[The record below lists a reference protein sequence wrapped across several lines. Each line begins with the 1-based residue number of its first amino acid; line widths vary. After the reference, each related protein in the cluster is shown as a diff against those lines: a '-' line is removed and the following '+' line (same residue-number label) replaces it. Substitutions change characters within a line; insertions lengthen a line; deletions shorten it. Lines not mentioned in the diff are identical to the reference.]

1 MYINKINNVNIAATK
16 SEMSYNNNNIIVLLF
31 VICRGSE
38 NNQMIYNNIMS
49 TILVNYVQLVLINC
63 AIHIMRFIFT

>member
-1 MYINKINNVNIAATK
+1 
-16 SEMSYNNNNIIVLLF
+16 MSYNNNNIIVLLF

-38 NNQMIYNNIMS
+38 NNQMVYNNIIS